1 MFIEDDIIIVEVK
14 IDENEFEKF
23 FNSNFDLSPLANIRM
38 SKYTCRSFF
47 MNFIFKLKI
56 AIFIRNFIEIF
67 RNWPE

>member
-38 SKYTCRSFF
+38 SKYMRARSFF
-47 MNFIFKLKI
+47 HEF
-56 AIFIRNFIEIF
+56 
-67 RNWPE
+67 